1 MMAEMNIELLMTDIR
16 DTVLAYEGVT
26 GIVLQAEADSE
37 GHIDTIGMFLTFDTV
52 EQPSLYG
59 QFEVFDL
66 TLEGLQAIYD
76 QVSVEFASLNVNLIF
91 N

>member
-1 MMAEMNIELLMTDIR
+1 MAEMNIDLLMTDIR
-16 DTVLAYEGVT
+16 DTVLAYDGVS
-26 GIVLQAEADSE
+26 GIVLQAEADTA

-66 TLEGLQAIYD
+66 TLDGLQAIYD
-76 QVSVEFASLNVNLIF
+76 QVSVEFSTLDVNLIF